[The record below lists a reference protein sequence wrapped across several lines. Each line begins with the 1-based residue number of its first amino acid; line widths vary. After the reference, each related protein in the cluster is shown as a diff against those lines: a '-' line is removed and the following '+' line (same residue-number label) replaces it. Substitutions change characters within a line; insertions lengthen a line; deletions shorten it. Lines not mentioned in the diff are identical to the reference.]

1 MSDEDSLVKANY
13 ARTVLRVAR
22 DAERRTSAQLVE
34 GLATDFP
41 AHDDRP
47 EVVEA
52 HERATEML
60 GRLVDSIRG
69 PAAGSVTAWDEAIKA
84 VENWRAILT
93 PDQAASSD

>member
-13 ARTVLRVAR
+13 ALTVLRVAR

-41 AHDDRP
+41 AQDDRP
-47 EVVEA
+47 ETVEA
-52 HERATEML
+52 HGRATEML

-69 PAAGSVTAWDEAIKA
+69 HAAGSATAWDEAIKA
-84 VENWRAILT
+84 VEDWRATLKGV
-93 PDQAASSD
+93 QAASSD